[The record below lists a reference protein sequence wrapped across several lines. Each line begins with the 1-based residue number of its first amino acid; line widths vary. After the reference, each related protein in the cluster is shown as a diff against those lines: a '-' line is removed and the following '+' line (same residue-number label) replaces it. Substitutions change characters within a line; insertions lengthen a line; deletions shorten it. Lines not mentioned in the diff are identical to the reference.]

1 MELRT
6 SFASR
11 VEGREEERIQILQVV
26 AQEPKDYE
34 VNVKAVV
41 LEEAGKWA
49 RVLEVV
55 LEVKVEPR
63 YVHWSGCL

>member
-11 VEGREEERIQILQVV
+11 VEGREGERIQFLQVV

-41 LEEAGKWA
+41 LEEADNWA

-55 LEVKVEPR
+55 LEVKAEPR

>member
-11 VEGREEERIQILQVV
+11 VEGREGERIQFLQVV

-34 VNVKAVV
+34 VNVKVVV
-41 LEEAGKWA
+41 LEEADKWA

-63 YVHWSGCL
+63 YVHWSGCR